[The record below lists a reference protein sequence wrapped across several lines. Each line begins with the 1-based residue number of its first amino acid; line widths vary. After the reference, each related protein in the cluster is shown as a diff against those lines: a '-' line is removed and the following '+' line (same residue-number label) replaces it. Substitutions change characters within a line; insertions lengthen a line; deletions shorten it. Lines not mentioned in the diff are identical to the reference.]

1 MLSGGTEGIRLED
14 DRITWKVPALFD
26 NDWVALHLSH
36 ELAPLL
42 GRPLFDIAYGS
53 PLCAWAGGRPPRM
66 IAPLSEDE
74 MRRRFEAYRKVG
86 ARCAFTFSRIDA
98 GKYVD
103 DSYCN
108 MLLSLIDEYG
118 GQAIVADDGLARH
131 IRDTHPAVSLVCSN
145 VKVVLDHH
153 VGFHGQD
160 EESYYRSLL
169 GLYDEVVV
177 RTEALLEGGVTDRL
191 QDLADRVELIV
202 NERCAVDCPYAAE
215 HIAAMTRAT
224 ERAAELDPDEPQPG
238 CIYNELHDIPRE
250 LVDNI
255 YVSNERRA
263 YLADRGF
270 TRFKIQ
276 GRGASPAEFAG
287 ILFSEILHDGST
299 LVGSEGMRDIVTP
312 VLLLEAFNPYSE
324 ARLSIPDKLA

>member
-1 MLSGGTEGIRLED
+1 MLSDGTKVIRLED

-26 NDWVALHLSH
+26 NDWVALHLSY
-36 ELAPLL
+36 ELSPLL

-66 IAPLSEDE
+66 IASLSEDE
-74 MRRRFEAYRKVG
+74 LRSRFEAYRKVN

-98 GKYVD
+98 GKYAD
-103 DSYCN
+103 DPYCN
-108 MLLSLIDEYG
+108 MLLSLIDEYE
-118 GQAIVADDGLARH
+118 GQAIVVDDDLARH
-131 IRDTHPAVSLVCSN
+131 IRDTHPAVRLVCSN

-153 VGFHGQD
+153 VGFHGKD

-177 RTEALLEGGVTDRL
+177 RTEALLEGGMTDRL
-191 QDLADRVELIV
+191 QDLTDRIELIV
-202 NERCAVDCPYAAE
+202 NERCARDCPYAAE
-215 HIAAMTRAT
+215 HIAAMAKAT
-224 ERAAELDPDEPQPG
+224 EHAADLAQDEPQPG
-238 CIYNELHDIPRE
+238 CIYDQRHDKPTE

-255 YVSNERRA
+255 YVSHERRA

-276 GRGASPAEFAG
+276 GRGSSPAGFADVM
-287 ILFSEILHDGST
+287 FNEILDDGSA
-299 LVGSEGMRDIVTP
+299 LVGSEDLADIVTP
-312 VLLLEAFNPYSE
+312 VLLLQAFNPYSE
-324 ARLSIPDKLA
+324 ARLSIPEKLL

>member
-1 MLSGGTEGIRLED
+1 MLSDGNEAVRFED

-26 NDWVALHLSH
+26 NDWVALHLSY
-36 ELAPLL
+36 ELSPLF

-66 IAPLSEDE
+66 IVPLSEDE

-98 GKYVD
+98 GKYKND
-103 DSYCN
+103 PYCN

-118 GQAIVADDGLARH
+118 GQAIVVDDDLARY
-131 IRDTHPAVSLVCSN
+131 IRDTHPAVRLVCSN

-153 VGFHGQD
+153 IGFRGKD

-177 RTEALLEGGVTDRL
+177 RTEALLEDGITDRL
-191 QDLADRVELIV
+191 QDLTYRIELIV
-202 NERCAVDCPYAAE
+202 NEWCVRDCPYAAE

-224 ERAAELDPDEPQPG
+224 EHAADFASDEPQPG
-238 CIYNELHDIPRE
+238 CIYNEQHDIPRE

-287 ILFSEILHDGST
+287 ILFNEMLHEGNT
-299 LVGSEGMRDIVTP
+299 LIESEGMRDIITP
-312 VLLLEAFNPYSE
+312 VLLLEAFSPHSE
-324 ARLSIPDKLA
+324 ARLSIPEKLL

>member
-1 MLSGGTEGIRLED
+1 MLSDGTEGIRLED

-108 MLLSLIDEYG
+108 MLLSLLDEYG

-215 HIAAMTRAT
+215 HIALAVVLEVAHGDDGDLLAFMNPNHPKGRVDMTIKLS
-224 ERAAELDPDEPQPG
+224 EDEGQTW
-238 CIYNELHDIPRE
+238 PRE
-250 LVDNI
+250 LTLYRPGGLGYSCLVKLDDDTLGAFYETMGGLVFQRVKI
-255 YVSNERRA
+255 
-263 YLADRGF
+263 AD
-270 TRFKIQ
+270 
-276 GRGASPAEFAG
+276 
-287 ILFSEILHDGST
+287 
-299 LVGSEGMRDIVTP
+299 
-312 VLLLEAFNPYSE
+312 
-324 ARLSIPDKLA
+324 IPSKAK

>member
-1 MLSGGTEGIRLED
+1 MLSDGIEVIRLED

-26 NDWVALHLSH
+26 NDWVALHLSY
-36 ELAPLL
+36 ELSPLL
-42 GRPLFDIAYGS
+42 GRPFFDIAYGS
-53 PLCAWAGGRPPRM
+53 PMCAWAGGRPPRM
-66 IAPLSEDE
+66 TALLSEDE
-74 MRRRFEAYRKVG
+74 LRRRFEAYRKVG
-86 ARCAFTFSRIDA
+86 ARCAFTFSRVDA

-103 DSYCN
+103 DPYCN
-108 MLLSLIDEYG
+108 MLLSLIDEYE
-118 GQAIVADDGLARH
+118 GQAIVVDDALARH
-131 IRDTHPAVSLVCSN
+131 IRNTHPAVRLVCSN

-177 RTEALLEGGVTDRL
+177 RTEALLEGGLTDQL
-191 QDLADRVELIV
+191 QDLTDRVELIV
-202 NERCAVDCPYAAE
+202 NEWCARDCPFAAE

-224 ERAAELDPDEPQPG
+224 ERAADLAPDEPQPG
-238 CIYNELHDIPRE
+238 CIYNQLHDKPRE

-255 YVSNERRA
+255 YVSSERRA

-287 ILFSEILHDGST
+287 ILFNEMLHDGST
-299 LVGSEGMRDIVTP
+299 LVRSECMGDIVAP
-312 VLLLEAFNPYSE
+312 VMLLEAFNPFSE
-324 ARLSIPDKLA
+324 ARLSIPEKLL

>member
-1 MLSGGTEGIRLED
+1 MLSDGTEVIRLED

-26 NDWVALHLSH
+26 NDWVALHLSY
-36 ELAPLL
+36 ELSPLL

-53 PLCAWAGGRPPRM
+53 PMCAWAGGRPPRM
-66 IAPLSEDE
+66 TAPLSEDE

-86 ARCAFTFSRIDA
+86 ARCAFTFSRVDA

-103 DSYCN
+103 DPYCN
-108 MLLSLIDEYG
+108 MLLSLIDEYE
-118 GQAIVADDGLARH
+118 GQAIVVDDALARH
-131 IRDTHPAVSLVCSN
+131 IRNTHPAVRLVCSN
-145 VKVVLDHH
+145 VKVVLDHYA
-153 VGFHGQD
+153 GFRGQD

-177 RTEALLEGGVTDRL
+177 RTEALLEGGLTERL
-191 QDLADRVELIV
+191 QDLTDRVELIV
-202 NERCAVDCPYAAE
+202 NEWCARDCPYAAE

-224 ERAAELDPDEPQPG
+224 ERAADLAPDEPQPG
-238 CIYNELHDIPRE
+238 CIYNQLHDKPRE

-255 YVSNERRA
+255 YVSSERRA

-276 GRGASPAEFAG
+276 GRGASPVEFAG
-287 ILFSEILHDGST
+287 ILFNEMLHDGST
-299 LVGSEGMRDIVTP
+299 LVRSECMGDVVTP
-312 VLLLEAFNPYSE
+312 VMLLEAFNPFSE
-324 ARLSIPDKLA
+324 ARLSIPEKLL